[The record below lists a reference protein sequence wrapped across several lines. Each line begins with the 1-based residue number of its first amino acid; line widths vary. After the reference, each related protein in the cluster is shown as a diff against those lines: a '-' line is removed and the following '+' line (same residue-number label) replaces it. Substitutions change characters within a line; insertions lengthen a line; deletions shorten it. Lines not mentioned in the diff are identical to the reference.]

1 MLRQMV
7 GLVLAGAL
15 LAACGAT
22 PNGGAAANPA
32 GTQPTASATL
42 AKVTLAMPYI
52 PNVQF
57 AHFYTAVAKGY
68 YKAEG
73 LDVSFDYK
81 YETDSIKRVAQG
93 TAQFGLAGGDSVLL
107 ARAQGLPVVT
117 VATNSQRFA
126 TVFFSKAALDIT
138 KPEDLKGKS
147 VGIPGRFGAAY
158 IGLQAL
164 LYATKIAE
172 RDLNIQEI
180 GFAQVAALSQDKV
193 QVASGYGN
201 NEPLQL
207 EAQGVKVNMIHVS
220 DFYPLASDGIITS
233 EQMIAEKPELVRGL
247 VRATLKGMQ
256 DVIANPDAAFSTT
269 LDFVP
274 ELKTTDAATQK
285 LQRQV
290 LQATLPY
297 WQSDLTAK
305 NGLGYTDSASWQATH
320 TFLRESGL
328 LKADVDLTKA
338 FTNAYLK

>member
-1 MLRQMV
+1 MLRRMV
-7 GLVLAGAL
+7 GLVLAMSM
-15 LAACGAT
+15 LAACG
-22 PNGGAAANPA
+22 PNGGTATNPVGAQPAA
-32 GTQPTASATL
+32 GGATL
-42 AKVTLAMPYI
+42 TKITLAMPYI

-126 TVFFSKAALDIT
+126 TVFFSKATQNIT
-138 KPEDLKGKS
+138 KPDDLKGKS
-147 VGIPGRFGAAY
+147 VGIPFRGGAAY

-201 NEPLQL
+201 NEPVQL
-207 EAQGVKVNMIHVS
+207 EAQGVKVNLIRVS
-220 DFYPLASDGIITS
+220 DFYPLASDGMITS
-233 EQMIAEKPELVRGL
+233 EQLIAEKPELVRSF
-247 VRATLKGMQ
+247 VRATLKAMQ

-320 TFLRESGL
+320 TFLRASGL